1 MILSKIEVPMNKEFT
16 TVITSKRRW
25 LELNLKEVWRY
36 RDLIRLFTKR
46 SFILIYKQT
55 ILGPAW
61 ILFQPLLT
69 TLIYTVVFGGIAG
82 ISTDGVPQL
91 LFYMGGTAVW
101 SFFSTSL
108 TQTSNTFTGNAGVF
122 GKVYFP
128 RLVTPI
134 SNVLS
139 SAINFGVQ
147 LAMFLVFWLYYVIK
161 GQVSPNYWGILLLPL
176 LLVYLGLLG
185 LGLGIIISS
194 MTTKYRDLTLLVGFG
209 ISLWMYITP
218 VVYPVSSLGD
228 GMLAKLVMLNPVTCA
243 VEAFRW
249 IFLGSGTMSLGCWC
263 ISIAVTIA
271 VVLLGI
277 VIFNRVEKTF
287 MDTV

>member
-1 MILSKIEVPMNKEFT
+1 MNKEFT
-16 TVITSKRRW
+16 TLISSKRRW
-25 LELNLKEVWRY
+25 FDINLKEVWRY
-36 RDLIRLFTKR
+36 RDLIWLFTKR

-61 ILFQPLLT
+61 ILLQPLLT

-101 SFFSTSL
+101 SFFSSCIN
-108 TQTSNTFTGNAGVF
+108 QTATTFTRNAGVF

-147 LAMFLVFWLYYVIK
+147 LAMFLVFWLYYVIT
-161 GQVSPNYWGILLLPL
+161 GQVSPNYLGIALLPL
-176 LLVYLGLLG
+176 LLIYLGVLG

-194 MTTKYRDLTLLVGFG
+194 MTTKYRDLTLLVSFG
-209 ISLWMYITP
+209 IQLWMYITP
-218 VVYPVSSLGD
+218 VVYPVSSLGN
-228 GMLAKLVMLNPVTCA
+228 GLLSKLVMLNPVTCA

-249 IFLGSGTMSLGCWC
+249 IFLGSGAMDPIYWL
-263 ISIAVTIA
+263 ISIAVTIV

-277 VIFNRVEKTF
+277 IIFNRVEKTF

>member
-1 MILSKIEVPMNKEFT
+1 MTEKFT
-16 TVITSKRRW
+16 TLITAKRR
-25 LELNLKEVWRY
+25 LFDLNLKELWRY
-36 RDLIRLFTKR
+36 RDLITLFTKR
-46 SFILIYKQT
+46 NFILIYKQT

-61 ILFQPLLT
+61 IVLQPLMT

-101 SFFSTSL
+101 SFFSSCLNKTA
-108 TQTSNTFTGNAGVF
+108 NTFTGNAAVY

-139 SAINFGVQ
+139 SVINFGVQ
-147 LAMFLVFWLYYVIK
+147 LAMFLAFWVYYVVT
-161 GQVSPNYWGILLLPL
+161 GRVSPNYWGIALLPL
-176 LLVYLGLLG
+176 ILLYLGALS

-218 VVYPVSSLGD
+218 VVYPISTMGD
-228 GMLAKLVMLNPVTCA
+228 GLLRTLVMLNPVTCA

-249 IFLGSGTMSLGCWC
+249 MFLGAGVMDVTNWIISVATM
-263 ISIAVTIA
+263 I
-271 VVLLGI
+271 VVLFVGI
-277 VIFNRVEKTF
+277 ITFNQVEKTF